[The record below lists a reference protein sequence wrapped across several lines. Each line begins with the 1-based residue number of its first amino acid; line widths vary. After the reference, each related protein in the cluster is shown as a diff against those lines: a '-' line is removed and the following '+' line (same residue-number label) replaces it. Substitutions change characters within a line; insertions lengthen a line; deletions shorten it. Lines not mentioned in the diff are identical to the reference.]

1 MLTVISKKL
10 TSCIFRI
17 EVMSNN
23 VETMSNCD
31 LLLLYEC
38 LGYNKGEFVLETDRF
53 SVVCDCWCEIF
64 FFQSVIFFSRV
75 FAEWEKNTPRRST
88 RVHSMGGLSL
98 LVLCAR
104 ARYRTLNT

>member
-1 MLTVISKKL
+1 
-10 TSCIFRI
+10 
-17 EVMSNN
+17 MSNN

-31 LLLLYEC
+31 FFCMNVWVTIKVNLFWKLIVFLS
-38 LGYNKGEFVLETDRF
+38 FVIAGVR
-53 SVVCDCWCEIF
+53 F